1 MHRINHALN
10 NFLRSWKSDIL
21 IQVWVPQKDGKRM
34 ILTTQGQPFLLQQ
47 QQHIDNGLSAY
58 RNFSTQYTFSADSYG
73 FLGLPGRVFMKKLPE
88 WTPNVQFYKQS
99 ECLRIG
105 DAEQCN
111 VRGSL
116 ALPVLENVTG
126 SCVGV
131 IELVML
137 MEKVEYRAEMEN
149 MCQVLEVI
157 EINLDLFN

>member
-1 MHRINHALN
+1 VGNI
-10 NFLRSWKSDIL
+10 
-21 IQVWVPQKDGKRM
+21 
-34 ILTTQGQPFLLQQ
+34 
-47 QQHIDNGLSAY
+47 NGLSAY
-58 RNFSTQYTFSADSYG
+58 RNLSTQYTFSADSLG

-88 WTPNVQFYKQS
+88 WTPNVQFYKHS

-116 ALPVLENVTG
+116 ALPVLDNTSSSSSSSSSSSG
-126 SCVGV
+126 LSCVGV

-149 MCQVLEVI
+149 MCQVLEVTYTI
-157 EINLDLFN
+157 LRYVGCCRPIVLL